1 MGPRGLVVI
10 ANGSGKSELLR
21 TLVTGLAMTH
31 SPELL
36 SLGVV
41 AGKSGT
47 TFPGLTDLP
56 HVAGMIGRY
65 RPALIGVVGVVAGGR

>member
-1 MGPRGLVVI
+1 VGPRGLVVV
-10 ANGSGKSELLR
+10 ATGSGNSELLC

-41 AGKSGT
+41 GGKSGT
-47 TFPGLTDLP
+47 TFAGLTDLP
-56 HVAGMIGRY
+56 HRAGMIGRH
-65 RPALIGVVGVVAGGR
+65 RPALVRVAGVVAEGR